1 MDQIQTVVLGAGVV
15 GLAVA
20 RELAIQ
26 GQEVIVLESAD
37 AFGTGTSS
45 RNSEVIHAGIYYPA
59 GSLKAKL
66 CVQGRHML
74 YAYCQERQIP
84 HKACGKLIVATSEA
98 QVAQLAAIQ
107 AKAAFNGVLGDDQ
120 LRLLSA
126 AQAQAMEPDLKC
138 EAALWSPS
146 TGIVDSH
153 ALMLSFLGDFEN
165 ASGILALNSEFAS
178 AQIVR
183 DSGKS
188 RFIIRTQDGTEI
200 WAENVINSTGLVAP
214 IVARQFA
221 GMALAHLPRA
231 YYAKGNYFSL
241 SGRSPFSRL
250 IYPVPEA
257 AGLGVH
263 LTLDMA
269 GQAKFGPDV
278 EWVDSPDK
286 LHVDPGRGDAFYAEV
301 RKYWPGLKDGALI
314 PSYAGIRPKINSP
327 QETAAD
333 FCIMG
338 PAEHGVDGLVH
349 LFGIES
355 PGLTS
360 SLAILVHLF
369 GIESPGLTSSLAISQ
384 AVAQALQANA

>member
-1 MDQIQTVVLGAGVV
+1 MDQIQTVLLGAGVV

-107 AKAAFNGVLGDDQ
+107 AKAAVNGVLGDDQ

-200 WAENVINSTGLVAP
+200 WAENVVNSTGLVAP

-221 GMALAHLPRA
+221 GMPLAHLPRA

-338 PAEHGVDGLVH
+338 PAEHGVHG
-349 LFGIES
+349 
-355 PGLTS
+355 
-360 SLAILVHLF
+360 LVHLF